1 MKSKQEKLANL
12 FINEVPKFGWSRETL
27 LQCAKKQRIST
38 SVLAKLFPSFEY
50 DVLKFIIAQNNIQ
63 VEKNYNSFNN
73 SRLKTRDKIKT
84 IMELKFENNSHLK
97 KTLPEMLKFLLRPG
111 NILMSIKMLHE
122 NSDFIWSLSGDKS
135 NDFSYY
141 SKRGLLS
148 MIYLATLIYWLND
161 KSEKDIATKN
171 FISKSV
177 DGIVDGV
184 SRLKQLSILKNL
196 AENFMSRYA
205 SKRTS

>member
-1 MKSKQEKLANL
+1 
-12 FINEVPKFGWSRETL
+12 
-27 LQCAKKQRIST
+27 
-38 SVLAKLFPSFEY
+38 
-50 DVLKFIIAQNNIQ
+50 
-63 VEKNYNSFNN
+63 
-73 SRLKTRDKIKT
+73 
-84 IMELKFENNSHLK
+84 MELKFENNSHLK

-205 SKRTS
+205 SKRSS

>member
-1 MKSKQEKLANL
+1 
-12 FINEVPKFGWSRETL
+12 
-27 LQCAKKQRIST
+27 
-38 SVLAKLFPSFEY
+38 
-50 DVLKFIIAQNNIQ
+50 
-63 VEKNYNSFNN
+63 
-73 SRLKTRDKIKT
+73 
-84 IMELKFENNSHLK
+84 
-97 KTLPEMLKFLLRPG
+97 
-111 NILMSIKMLHE
+111 MLHE
-122 NSDFIWSLSGDKS
+122 NSDFIWNLSGDKS

-205 SKRTS
+205 SKRSS

>member
-1 MKSKQEKLANL
+1 MKSKQEKLAKL
-12 FINEVPKFGWSRETL
+12 FIQDVPKFGWSRETL

-50 DVLKFIIAQNNIQ
+50 DVLKLIIAQNNTQ

-84 IMELKFENNSHLK
+84 ILELKFDSNEYLK
-97 KTLPEMLKFLLRPG
+97 KALPEMLKFLLRPG
-111 NILMSIKMLHE
+111 NLLMSIKMLHE
-122 NSDFIWSLSGDKS
+122 NSDFIWNLAGDKS
-135 NDFSYY
+135 NDFSFY

-148 MIYLATLIYWLND
+148 MVYLVTLIYWLND
-161 KSEKDIATKN
+161 KSTKGIGTKN

-184 SRLKQLSILKNL
+184 SRLKQLSMLQTL
-196 AENFMSRYA
+196 AQNFFSRFNT
-205 SKRTS
+205 SKT

>member
-1 MKSKQEKLANL
+1 MKSKQEKLAKL
-12 FINEVPKFGWSRETL
+12 FIQEVPKFGWSRETL

-84 IMELKFENNSHLK
+84 ILELKFDSNEYLK
-97 KTLPEMLKFLLRPG
+97 KSLPEMLKFLLRPG
-111 NILMSIKMLHE
+111 NLLMSIKMLHE
-122 NSDFIWSLSGDKS
+122 NSDFIWNLAGDKS
-135 NDFSYY
+135 NDFSFY

-148 MIYLATLIYWLND
+148 MVYLATLIYWLND
-161 KSEKDIATKN
+161 KSTKSIGTKN

-184 SRLKQLSILKNL
+184 SRLKQLSMLQTL
-196 AENFMSRYA
+196 AQNFFSRFNT
-205 SKRTS
+205 SKT

>member
-1 MKSKQEKLANL
+1 MKSKQEKLAKL
-12 FINEVPKFGWSRETL
+12 FIQEVPKFGWSRETL

-73 SRLKTRDKIKT
+73 SRLKTRDKIKN
-84 IMELKFENNSHLK
+84 ILELKFDSNEYLK
-97 KTLPEMLKFLLRPG
+97 KSLPEMLKFLLRPG
-111 NILMSIKMLHE
+111 NLLMSIKMLHE
-122 NSDFIWSLSGDKS
+122 NSDFIWNLAGDKS
-135 NDFSYY
+135 NDFSFY

-148 MIYLATLIYWLND
+148 MVYLATLIYWLND
-161 KSEKDIATKN
+161 NSTKGIGTKN

-184 SRLKQLSILKNL
+184 SRLKQLSMLQTL
-196 AENFMSRYA
+196 AQNFFSRFNT
-205 SKRTS
+205 SKT

>member
-1 MKSKQEKLANL
+1 MKSKQEKLAKL
-12 FINEVPKFGWSRETL
+12 FIGDVPKFGWSRETL
-27 LQCAKKQRIST
+27 LQCAKKLRIST

-50 DVLKFIIAQNNIQ
+50 DVLKFIIAQNNTQ

-84 IMELKFENNSHLK
+84 ILELKFDSNEYLK
-97 KTLPEMLKFLLRPG
+97 KALPEMLKFLLRPG
-111 NILMSIKMLHE
+111 NLLMSIKMLHE
-122 NSDFIWSLSGDKS
+122 NSDFIWNLAGDKS
-135 NDFSYY
+135 NDFSFY

-148 MIYLATLIYWLND
+148 MVYLATLIYWLND
-161 KSEKDIATKN
+161 KSTKGIGTKN

-184 SRLKQLSILKNL
+184 SRLKQLSMLQTL
-196 AENFMSRYA
+196 AQNFFSRFNT
-205 SKRTS
+205 SKT

>member
-1 MKSKQEKLANL
+1 MADINVKQLSKAIKIDLDNLLTQMKAAGL
-12 FINEVPKFGWSRETL
+12 
-27 LQCAKKQRIST
+27 
-38 SVLAKLFPSFEY
+38 
-50 DVLKFIIAQNNIQ
+50 
-63 VEKNYNSFNN
+63 
-73 SRLKTRDKIKT
+73 
-84 IMELKFENNSHLK
+84 SH
-97 KTLPEMLKFLLRPG
+97 
-111 NILMSIKMLHE
+111 
-122 NSDFIWSLSGDKS
+122 
-135 NDFSYY
+135 
-141 SKRGLLS
+141 
-148 MIYLATLIYWLND
+148 

>member
-1 MKSKQEKLANL
+1 MKSKQEKLAKL
-12 FINEVPKFGWSRETL
+12 FIEDVPKFGWSRETL

-50 DVLKFIIAQNNIQ
+50 DVLKFIIAQNNTQ

-84 IMELKFENNSHLK
+84 ILELKFDSNEYLK
-97 KTLPEMLKFLLRPG
+97 KALPEMLEFLLRPG
-111 NILMSIKMLHE
+111 NLLMSIKMLHE
-122 NSDFIWSLSGDKS
+122 NSDFIWNLAGDKS
-135 NDFSYY
+135 NDFSFY

-148 MIYLATLIYWLND
+148 MVYLATLIYWLND
-161 KSEKDIATKN
+161 KSTKGIGTKN

-184 SRLKQLSILKNL
+184 SRLKQLSMLQTL
-196 AENFMSRYA
+196 AQNFFSRFNT
-205 SKRTS
+205 SKT

>member
-1 MKSKQEKLANL
+1 MKSKQEKLAKL
-12 FINEVPKFGWSRETL
+12 FIQEVPKFGWSRETL

-84 IMELKFENNSHLK
+84 ILELKFDSNEYLK
-97 KTLPEMLKFLLRPG
+97 KSLPEMLKFLLRPG
-111 NILMSIKMLHE
+111 NLLMSIKMLHE
-122 NSDFIWSLSGDKS
+122 NSDFIWNLAGDKS
-135 NDFSYY
+135 NDFSFY

-148 MIYLATLIYWLND
+148 MVYLATLIYWLND
-161 KSEKDIATKN
+161 KSTNGIGTKN

-184 SRLKQLSILKNL
+184 SRLKQLSMLQTL
-196 AENFMSRYA
+196 AQNFFSRFNT
-205 SKRTS
+205 SKT

>member
-1 MKSKQEKLANL
+1 MKSKQEKLAKL
-12 FINEVPKFGWSRETL
+12 FIVDVPKFGWSRETL
-27 LQCAKKQRIST
+27 LQCAKKLRIST

-50 DVLKFIIAQNNIQ
+50 DVLKFIIAQNNTQ

-84 IMELKFENNSHLK
+84 ILELKFDSNEYLK
-97 KTLPEMLKFLLRPG
+97 KALPEMLKFLLRPG
-111 NILMSIKMLHE
+111 NLLMSIKMLHE
-122 NSDFIWSLSGDKS
+122 NSDFIWNLAGDKS
-135 NDFSYY
+135 NDFSFY

-148 MIYLATLIYWLND
+148 IVYLATLIYWLND
-161 KSEKDIATKN
+161 KSTKGIGTKN

-184 SRLKQLSILKNL
+184 SRLKQLSMLQTL
-196 AENFMSRYA
+196 AQNFFSRFNT
-205 SKRTS
+205 SKT

>member
-1 MKSKQEKLANL
+1 MKSKQEKLAKL
-12 FINEVPKFGWSRETL
+12 FIEDVPKFGWSRETL

-50 DVLKFIIAQNNIQ
+50 DVLKLIIAQNNTQ

-84 IMELKFENNSHLK
+84 ILELKFDSNEYLK
-97 KTLPEMLKFLLRPG
+97 KALPEMLKFLLRPG
-111 NILMSIKMLHE
+111 NLLMSIKMLHE
-122 NSDFIWSLSGDKS
+122 NSDFIWNLAGDKS
-135 NDFSYY
+135 NDFSFY

-148 MIYLATLIYWLND
+148 IVYLATLIYWLND
-161 KSEKDIATKN
+161 KSTKGIGTKN

-184 SRLKQLSILKNL
+184 SRLKQLSMLQTL
-196 AENFMSRYA
+196 AQNFFSRFNT
-205 SKRTS
+205 SKT

>member
-1 MKSKQEKLANL
+1 MKSKQEKLAKL
-12 FINEVPKFGWSRETL
+12 FIEDVPKFGWSRETL

-50 DVLKFIIAQNNIQ
+50 DVLKFLIAQNNTQ

-84 IMELKFENNSHLK
+84 ILELKFDSNEYLK
-97 KTLPEMLKFLLRPG
+97 KALPEMLKFLLRPG
-111 NILMSIKMLHE
+111 NLLMSIKMLHE
-122 NSDFIWSLSGDKS
+122 NSDFIWNLAGDKS
-135 NDFSYY
+135 NDFSFY

-148 MIYLATLIYWLND
+148 IVYLATLIYWLND
-161 KSEKDIATKN
+161 KSTKGIGTKN

-184 SRLKQLSILKNL
+184 SRLKQLSMLQTL
-196 AENFMSRYA
+196 AQNFFSRFNT
-205 SKRTS
+205 SKT

>member
-1 MKSKQEKLANL
+1 MKSKQEKLAKL
-12 FINEVPKFGWSRETL
+12 FIEDVPKFGWSRETL

-50 DVLKFIIAQNNIQ
+50 DVLKFIIAQNNTQ

-84 IMELKFENNSHLK
+84 ILELKFDSNEYLK
-97 KTLPEMLKFLLRPG
+97 KALPEMLKFLLRPG
-111 NILMSIKMLHE
+111 NLLMSIKMLHE
-122 NSDFIWSLSGDKS
+122 NSDFIWILAGDKS
-135 NDFSYY
+135 NDFSFY

-148 MIYLATLIYWLND
+148 MVYLATLIYWLND
-161 KSEKDIATKN
+161 KSTKGIGTKN

-184 SRLKQLSILKNL
+184 SRLKQLSMLQTL
-196 AENFMSRYA
+196 AQNFFSRFNT
-205 SKRTS
+205 SKT

>member
-38 SVLAKLFPSFEY
+38 SALAKLFPSFEY

-84 IMELKFENNSHLK
+84 IMELKIENNSHLK
-97 KTLPEMLKFLLRPG
+97 KALPEMLKFLLRPG

>member
-12 FINEVPKFGWSRETL
+12 FVQDVPKFGWSRETL
-27 LQCAKKQRIST
+27 LQCAKKLKIST
-38 SVLAKLFPSFEY
+38 PNLALLFPSFEY
-50 DVLKFIIAQNNIQ
+50 DVLKFLISQNNAL

-73 SRLKTRDKIKT
+73 SRLKVRDKIKT
-84 IMELKFENNSHLK
+84 ILELKFETNLYLK
-97 KTLPEMLKFLLRPG
+97 KALPEMLKFLLRPG
-111 NILMSIKMLHE
+111 NLLMSIKMLHQ
-122 NSDFIWSLSGDKS
+122 NSDFIWNLAGDQS

-161 KSEKDIATKN
+161 RSEKNIGTKN

-184 SRLKQLSILKNL
+184 SRLKQLSVLKTL
-196 AENFMSRYA
+196 AENFLSRYK
-205 SKRTS
+205 SKQA

>member
-27 LQCAKKQRIST
+27 LHCAKKQRIST

-97 KTLPEMLKFLLRPG
+97 KALPEMLKFLLRPG

>member
-1 MKSKQEKLANL
+1 MKSKQEKLAKL
-12 FINEVPKFGWSRETL
+12 FIEDVPKFGWSRETL

-50 DVLKFIIAQNNIQ
+50 DVLKLIIAQNNTQ

-84 IMELKFENNSHLK
+84 ILELKFDSNEYLK
-97 KTLPEMLKFLLRPG
+97 KALPEMLKFLLRPG
-111 NILMSIKMLHE
+111 NLLMSIKMLHE
-122 NSDFIWSLSGDKS
+122 NSDFIWNLAGDKS
-135 NDFSYY
+135 NDFSFY

-161 KSEKDIATKN
+161 KSTKGIGTKN

-184 SRLKQLSILKNL
+184 SRLKQLSMLQTL
-196 AENFMSRYA
+196 AQNFFSRFNT
-205 SKRTS
+205 SKT

>member
-1 MKSKQEKLANL
+1 MKSKQEKLAKL
-12 FINEVPKFGWSRETL
+12 FIEDVLKFGWSRETL

-50 DVLKFIIAQNNIQ
+50 DVLKFLIAQNNTQ

-84 IMELKFENNSHLK
+84 ILELKFDSNEYLK
-97 KTLPEMLKFLLRPG
+97 KALPEMLKFLLRPG
-111 NILMSIKMLHE
+111 NLLMSIKMLHE
-122 NSDFIWSLSGDKS
+122 NSDFIWNLAGDKS
-135 NDFSYY
+135 NDFSFY

-148 MIYLATLIYWLND
+148 MVYLATLIYWLND
-161 KSEKDIATKN
+161 KSTKGIGTKN

-184 SRLKQLSILKNL
+184 SRLKQLSMLQTL
-196 AENFMSRYA
+196 AQNFFSRFNT
-205 SKRTS
+205 SKT

>member
-1 MKSKQEKLANL
+1 MKSKQEKLAKL
-12 FINEVPKFGWSRETL
+12 FIQEVPKFGWSRETL
-27 LQCAKKQRIST
+27 LQCAKKHRIST

-84 IMELKFENNSHLK
+84 ILELKFDSNEYLK
-97 KTLPEMLKFLLRPG
+97 KSLPEMLKFLLRPG
-111 NILMSIKMLHE
+111 NLLMSIKMLHE
-122 NSDFIWSLSGDKS
+122 NSDFIWNLAGDKS
-135 NDFSYY
+135 NDFSFY

-148 MIYLATLIYWLND
+148 MVYLATLIYWLND
-161 KSEKDIATKN
+161 KSTKGIGTKN

-184 SRLKQLSILKNL
+184 SRLKQLSMLQTL
-196 AENFMSRYA
+196 AQNFFSRFNT
-205 SKRTS
+205 SKT

>member
-12 FINEVPKFGWSRETL
+12 FIQDVPKYGWSRDTL
-27 LQCAKKQRIST
+27 LKSAKKLKIST
-38 SVLAKLFPSFEY
+38 PMLANLFPSFEY
-50 DVLKFIIAQNNIQ
+50 DVLKFLISQNNTL
-63 VEKNYNSFNN
+63 VEKQFNSFNS
-73 SRLKTRDKIKT
+73 SRLKVRDKIKA
-84 IMELKFENNSHLK
+84 ILELKFETNLYLK
-97 KTLPEMLKFLLRPG
+97 KALPEMLKFLLRPG
-111 NILMSIKMLHE
+111 NLLMSIKMLHQ
-122 NSDFIWSLSGDKS
+122 NSDFIWNLAGDQS

-161 KSEKDIATKN
+161 RSEKNIGTKN

-184 SRLKQLSILKNL
+184 SRLKQLSVLKTL
-196 AENFMSRYA
+196 AENFLSRYK
-205 SKRTS
+205 SKQA

>member
-1 MKSKQEKLANL
+1 MKSKQEKLAKL
-12 FINEVPKFGWSRETL
+12 FIQEVPKFGWSRETL

-84 IMELKFENNSHLK
+84 ILELKFDSNEYLK
-97 KTLPEMLKFLLRPG
+97 KALPEMLKFLLRPG
-111 NILMSIKMLHE
+111 NLLMSIKMLHE
-122 NSDFIWSLSGDKS
+122 NSDFIWNLAGDKS
-135 NDFSYY
+135 NDFSFY

-148 MIYLATLIYWLND
+148 MVYLATLIYWLND
-161 KSEKDIATKN
+161 NSTKGIGTKN

-184 SRLKQLSILKNL
+184 SRLKQLSMLQTL
-196 AENFMSRYA
+196 AQNFFSRFNT
-205 SKRTS
+205 SKT

>member
-1 MKSKQEKLANL
+1 MKSKQEKLAKL
-12 FINEVPKFGWSRETL
+12 FIGNVPKFGWSRETL

-50 DVLKFIIAQNNIQ
+50 DVLKLIIAQNNTQ

-84 IMELKFENNSHLK
+84 ILELKFDSNEYLK
-97 KTLPEMLKFLLRPG
+97 KALPEMLKFLLRPG
-111 NILMSIKMLHE
+111 NLLMSIKMLHE
-122 NSDFIWSLSGDKS
+122 NSDFIWNLAGDKS
-135 NDFSYY
+135 NDFSFY

-148 MIYLATLIYWLND
+148 MVYLATLIYWLND
-161 KSEKDIATKN
+161 KSTKSIGTKN

-184 SRLKQLSILKNL
+184 SRLKQLSMLQTL
-196 AENFMSRYA
+196 AQNFFSRFNT
-205 SKRTS
+205 SKT

>member
-1 MKSKQEKLANL
+1 MKSKQEKLAKL
-12 FINEVPKFGWSRETL
+12 FIQEVPKFGWSRETL

-38 SVLAKLFPSFEY
+38 PVLAKLFPSFEY

-84 IMELKFENNSHLK
+84 ILELKFDSNEYLK
-97 KTLPEMLKFLLRPG
+97 KALPEMLKFLLRPG
-111 NILMSIKMLHE
+111 NLLMSIKMLHE
-122 NSDFIWSLSGDKS
+122 NSDFIWNLAGDKS

-148 MIYLATLIYWLND
+148 MVYLATLIYWLND
-161 KSEKDIATKN
+161 KSTKGIGTKN

-184 SRLKQLSILKNL
+184 SRLKQLSMLQTL
-196 AENFMSRYA
+196 AQNFFSRFNT
-205 SKRTS
+205 SKT

>member
-1 MKSKQEKLANL
+1 MKSKQEKLAKL
-12 FINEVPKFGWSRETL
+12 FIQDVPKFGWSRETL

-84 IMELKFENNSHLK
+84 ILELKFDSNEYLK
-97 KTLPEMLKFLLRPG
+97 KALPEMLKFLLRPG
-111 NILMSIKMLHE
+111 NLLMSIKMLHE
-122 NSDFIWSLSGDKS
+122 NSDFIWNLAGDKS
-135 NDFSYY
+135 NDFSFY

-148 MIYLATLIYWLND
+148 MVYLATLIYWLND
-161 KSEKDIATKN
+161 KSTKGIGTKN

-184 SRLKQLSILKNL
+184 SRLKQLSMLQTL
-196 AENFMSRYA
+196 AQNFFSRFNT
-205 SKRTS
+205 SKT

>member
-1 MKSKQEKLANL
+1 MKSKQEKLAKL
-12 FINEVPKFGWSRETL
+12 FIGDVPKFGWSRETL

-50 DVLKFIIAQNNIQ
+50 DVLKFIIAQNNTQ

-84 IMELKFENNSHLK
+84 ILELKFDSNEYLK
-97 KTLPEMLKFLLRPG
+97 KALPEMLKFLLRPG
-111 NILMSIKMLHE
+111 NLLMSIKMLHE
-122 NSDFIWSLSGDKS
+122 NSDFIWNLAGDKS
-135 NDFSYY
+135 NDFSFY

-161 KSEKDIATKN
+161 KSTKGIGTKN

-184 SRLKQLSILKNL
+184 SRLKQLSMLQTL
-196 AENFMSRYA
+196 AQNFFSRFNT
-205 SKRTS
+205 SKT